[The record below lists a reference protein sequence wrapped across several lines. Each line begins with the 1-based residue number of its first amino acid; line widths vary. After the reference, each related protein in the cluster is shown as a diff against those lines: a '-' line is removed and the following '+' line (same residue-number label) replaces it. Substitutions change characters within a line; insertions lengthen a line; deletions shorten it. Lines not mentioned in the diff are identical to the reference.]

1 MTLKKHIY
9 GVLCASLIIN
19 YFTAPVAAPLIWHD
33 VKQATSDRL
42 IEMASNLRPESPTV
56 VPAVKVADMMD
67 EEWPKQ
73 KAMPP
78 RKDVGKLAQAMP
90 TERVDIIAKLLEA
103 N

>member
-19 YFTAPVAAPLIWHD
+19 YFTAPIAAPLIWHD

-42 IEMASNLRPESPTV
+42 IEMASELRPESPTV
-56 VPAVKVADMMD
+56 VPAVTEKEMTDYV
-67 EEWPKQ
+67 PKHD
-73 KAMPP
+73 AMPP